1 MKAAVYLALLCSLLA
16 SPGVARAAG
25 GAPAAPCDPGFF
37 RAELER
43 QLASH
48 FNLEGDFQL
57 DYLRPWTPPAGAA
70 SRWEVSVTEY
80 PAVAASI
87 MTLRFQLLGDG
98 APFENGSLLVR
109 GCLWRDVWFAR
120 EPVQAG
126 ETFSPGLLAVQRVDC
141 FRAHDGLPA
150 NAGDRSMIFSR
161 DVAADRMLTWHDLS
175 KRPLVRKGAL
185 VEVTA
190 REGELYVT
198 MKALALQNGASG
210 DIITLR
216 NIESHNEISGQVVDD
231 NRVEVHF

>member
-1 MKAAVYLALLCSLLA
+1 MKAAVLIALVCSLLA
-16 SPGVARAAG
+16 APAASRAAAA
-25 GAPAAPCDPGFF
+25 APAAPCEAGFF

-43 QLASH
+43 QMSAH
-48 FNLEGDFQL
+48 FGLEGDFQL
-57 DYLRPWTPPAGAA
+57 DFLRPWTPPSGAA
-70 SRWEVSVTEY
+70 ARWEVSVSEY
-80 PAVAASI
+80 PSGAASI
-87 MTLRFQLLGDG
+87 MTLRFELLGDG
-98 APFENGSLLVR
+98 IPFESGSLLVR

-120 EPVQAG
+120 EPIQAG
-126 ETFSPGLLAVQRVDC
+126 ETFSPGLLAIQRVDC
-141 FRAHDGLPA
+141 FRSHDGLPA
-150 NAGDRSMIFSR
+150 SAGDRSMIFSR

-216 NIESHNEISGQVVDD
+216 NIESHNEISGQVIAD